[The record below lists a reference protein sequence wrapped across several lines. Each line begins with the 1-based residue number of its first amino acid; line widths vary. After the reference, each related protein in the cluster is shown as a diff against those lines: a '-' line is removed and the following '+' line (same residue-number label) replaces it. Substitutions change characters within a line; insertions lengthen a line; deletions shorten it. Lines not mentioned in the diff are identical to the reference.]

1 MEDILITTT
10 DSVDNYEVEAYLGV
24 VNANFV
30 AGTGFITDFFA
41 SVSDV
46 LGGMSGSYGSEMD
59 RLYERAKWVIAAE
72 AKEKQANAI
81 LGYRVD
87 FDEISGKGKSM
98 FMISVTGTAVRLVKK
113 EIVEEKKMSVFEQ
126 RYDIYQKLYNLKRF
140 VEIGILTEE
149 QYETEKNHLLLS
161 YEDDINW
168 ELITIQDDNN
178 RKSRTRET
186 LKSVRDAKEQKLREM
201 NELLEKQRMQE
212 AENRAKREEAE
223 RMQEEKRNNLQ
234 KAKEEF
240 LSNVSEIYLKVKLL
254 LNVDLTYVNDI
265 LNNLTSD
272 EVNAALYDSRA
283 IDASEKM
290 SFTIGSFIKS
300 HQIAEACK
308 YYMDLVYDDDVVEA
322 KSYVKSVL
330 DIISFTNQ
338 SAFEKFAL
346 RLIELKFDGQTHQAI
361 VEFMKYAVCDRETA
375 EKVIEIL

>member
-1 MEDILITTT
+1 MQEIIITTT
-10 DSVDNYEVEAYLGV
+10 NNVEGYKVEAYLGV

-41 SVSDV
+41 SVTDV
-46 LGGMSGSYGSEMD
+46 LGGMSSSYQFEMD
-59 RLYERAKWVIAAE
+59 RLYEKARLAISAE
-72 AKEKQANAI
+72 AKSKGADAI
-81 LGYRVD
+81 LGYRID

-98 FMISVTGTAVRLVKK
+98 FMISVSGTAVRLA

-168 ELITIQDDNN
+168 ELLTIQDDNN

-212 AENRAKREEAE
+212 AENRAKREETE
-223 RMQEEKRNNLQ
+223 RMKEENRNNLQ

-290 SFTIGSFIKS
+290 SFTIGSFIKNN
-300 HQIAEACK
+300 QIAEACK

>member
-1 MEDILITTT
+1 MNEIIITTT
-10 DSVDNYEVEAYLGV
+10 NSVEGYKVETYLGV

-30 AGTGFITDFFA
+30 AGTDFITDFFA

-46 LGGMSGSYGSEMD
+46 FGGGSGAYKSEMD
-59 RLYERAKWVIAAE
+59 RLYEKARRAITAE
-72 AKEKQANAI
+72 AKNKGADAI
-81 LGYRVD
+81 LGYRID

-98 FMISVTGTAVRLVKK
+98 FMISVSGTAVRLA
-113 EIVEEKKMSVFEQ
+113 EIREEKKMSIFEQ

-212 AENRAKREEAE
+212 AENRAKREEEE
-223 RMQEEKRNNLQ
+223 RIQEESRNNLE

-240 LSNVSEIYLKVKLL
+240 LSNASEIYLKVKLI
-254 LNVDLTYVNDI
+254 LNVDLAYVNNT

-272 EVNAALYDSRA
+272 EVNAALYDSRT

-300 HQIAEACK
+300 NQIAEACK
-308 YYMDLVYDDDVVEA
+308 YYMDLVYDDDIVEA

-346 RLIELKFDGQTHQAI
+346 RLIELKLDGQTNQAI

-375 EKVIEIL
+375 EKVIDIL

>member
-1 MEDILITTT
+1 MQEIIITTT
-10 DSVDNYEVEAYLGV
+10 NNVEGYKVEAYLGV
-24 VNANFV
+24 VKANFV

-41 SVSDV
+41 SVTDV
-46 LGGMSGSYGSEMD
+46 LGGMSSSYQFEMD
-59 RLYERAKWVIAAE
+59 RLYEKARLAISAE
-72 AKEKQANAI
+72 AKSKGADAI
-81 LGYRVD
+81 LGYRID

-98 FMISVTGTAVRLVKK
+98 FMISVSGTAVRLA

-212 AENRAKREEAE
+212 AENRAKREEAK
-223 RMQEEKRNNLQ
+223 RKQEENRNNLQ

-300 HQIAEACK
+300 NQIAEACK

>member
-1 MEDILITTT
+1 MQEIIITTT
-10 DSVDNYEVEAYLGV
+10 NNVEGYKVEAYLGV

-41 SVSDV
+41 SVTDV
-46 LGGMSGSYGSEMD
+46 LGGMSSSYQFEMD
-59 RLYERAKWVIAAE
+59 RLYEKARLAISAE
-72 AKEKQANAI
+72 AKSKGADAI
-81 LGYRVD
+81 LGYRID

-98 FMISVTGTAVRLVKK
+98 FMISVSGTAVRLA

-223 RMQEEKRNNLQ
+223 RMQEENRNNLQ

-300 HQIAEACK
+300 NQIAEACK

-346 RLIELKFDGQTHQAI
+346 RLIELKCDGQTHQAI